1 MIFAHIAGLSEPL
14 KNKLIDSFAD
24 SHYIF
29 KDLDLLSSKITNDK
43 NMKLFIQK
51 YEYYCDKSKS
61 QGVTKL
67 QAKQFVTKSK
77 EIERKMSIYWKNKM
91 NYYIL
96 DIINSTPPNKK
107 IVLIGYCNFFKNVRI
122 FINIQTNTKIFYS
135 IASDPDFIKD
145 IVRTNLDMYR
155 EDIINGQFNL
165 DLINPTILSKKREI
179 TANLYIK
186 NGYML
191 KPFDSILKLLN
202 LSLQNYS
209 VPQVLYFASKTEY
222 NKKIPLDKIIAYSDD
237 WIAIIAGF
245 KTKGLVKGY
254 ESDNPDKPF
263 VQEVEAGALSLLTQP
278 IYLYAITNTLLFTPI
293 ITKNYIYKYET
304 NKTVQ
309 IHEKILIQ
317 NPKQKLGQI
326 GIKLIGLKRK

>member
-1 MIFAHIAGLSEPL
+1 MIFAHIAGLSEPI
-14 KNKLIDSFAD
+14 KNKLTESFAD
-24 SHYIF
+24 SGYIF
-29 KDLDLLSSKITNDK
+29 KDLDLLTSKITNDK
-43 NMKLFIQK
+43 NMNLLIQK

-61 QGVTKL
+61 LGVTKL
-67 QAKQFVTKSK
+67 QAKQFITKSK
-77 EIERKMSIYWKNKM
+77 DIERKMSIYWKNKM

-135 IASDPDFIKD
+135 IACDTDFIKD
-145 IVRTNLDMYR
+145 IVRTNLDTYR
-155 EDIINGQFNL
+155 EEIINGQFNL
-165 DLINPTILSKKREI
+165 DLINPTILTKKREI
-179 TANLYIK
+179 TAGLYVK
-186 NGYML
+186 NGYIL
-191 KPFDSILKLLN
+191 KPLEGINKLLN

-209 VPQVLYFASKTEY
+209 VPQILYFASKTEY
-222 NKKIPLDKIIAYSDD
+222 NKKIPLEKIIAYSED
-237 WIAIIAGF
+237 WIAIVGGF
-245 KTKGLVKGY
+245 KTKSLVKGY
-254 ESDNPDKPF
+254 ESDDPDKPF
-263 VQEVEAGALSLLTQP
+263 IQEIEPGGLNILTQP
-278 IYLYAITNTLLFTPI
+278 IYLYAITNTLLFTPV

-309 IHEKILIQ
+309 IYEKILLQ

>member
-1 MIFAHIAGLSEPL
+1 MIFAHIAGLSEPI
-14 KNKLIDSFAD
+14 KIKLVESFAD
-24 SHYIF
+24 SQYIF
-29 KDLDLLSSKITNDK
+29 KDLDQLSTKITNDK
-43 NMKLFIQK
+43 NMKLLIQK

-67 QAKQFVTKSK
+67 QAKQFLTKSK
-77 EIERKMSIYWKNKM
+77 DIERKMSIYWKNKM

-96 DIINSTPPNKK
+96 DLINATPPNKK
-107 IVLIGYCNFFKNVRI
+107 IILIGYCNFFKNVRV

-145 IVRTNLDMYR
+145 IVRTNLDTYR

-179 TANLYIK
+179 TANLYVK
-186 NGYML
+186 AGYML
-191 KPFDSILKLLN
+191 KPLDSIAKLLN

-222 NKKIPLDKIIAYSDD
+222 NKKISLDKIIAYSDD
-237 WIAIIAGF
+237 WIAIIGGL

-263 VQEVEAGALSLLTQP
+263 VQEVEPGSLNLLTQP

-304 NKTVQ
+304 TKTAQ

-326 GIKLIGLKRK
+326 GVKLIGLKRK